1 MNVSIIIPTYNEKE
15 NIVILT
21 NKLIE
26 IFKNSGHGLKIIVVD
41 DNSPDGTSSVV
52 KKLDLFEQTIFL
64 ITRQEKLGLGSAYQA
79 GYDWCKNNNSE
90 CIIQMDSDLS
100 HPPEITMNLV
110 DSIGEGY
117 DVAIASR
124 YVDKGGVSSWPIH
137 RKIISF
143 IANMLVRVFLGS
155 KLHDNTTGYRAFNSD
170 TIELLIKYD
179 VKSNGF
185 SYLIESI
192 YLFHKKKLK
201 IKEIPFI
208 FQERSIGKT
217 KLSSFEIL
225 RFLLSIFHL
234 LIYGIKE
241 KPN

>member
-1 MNVSIIIPTYNEKE
+1 MNG
-15 NIVILT
+15 T
-21 NKLIE
+21 NLIRDGN
-26 IFKNSGHGLKIIVVD
+26 FHQRSLFHHMQQKISMD
-41 DNSPDGTSSVV
+41 
-52 KKLDLFEQTIFL
+52 FL
-64 ITRQEKLGLGSAYQA
+64 I
-79 GYDWCKNNNSE
+79 N
-90 CIIQMDSDLS
+90 
-100 HPPEITMNLV
+100 
-110 DSIGEGY
+110 
-117 DVAIASR
+117 
-124 YVDKGGVSSWPIH
+124 
-137 RKIISF
+137 
-143 IANMLVRVFLGS
+143 
-155 KLHDNTTGYRAFNSD
+155 
-170 TIELLIKYD
+170 YD

>member
-100 HPPEITMNLV
+100 HPPEITINLV

-124 YVDKGGVSSWPIH
+124 YVDNGGVSSWPIH